1 MGRPTAGPGSIARI
15 GPRSG
20 ALLIDWAIASAFA
33 YLLFDGVQL
42 AILGCF
48 AALQFLFVGFFGHS
62 IGHRS
67 LRMQVQTLNGR
78 PAGYGK
84 AALRTVLICLVVPP
98 LLIDRDQ
105 RGLHD
110 RLGRTVLVRI

>member
-1 MGRPTAGPGSIARI
+1 MGRPAAGPASIARI
-15 GPRSG
+15 GPRAG
-20 ALLIDWAIASAFA
+20 ALLVDWAIASVLA
-33 YLLFDGVQL
+33 YLFFDGLPL

-48 AALQFLFVGFFGHS
+48 AALQVLLVGFFGHS
-62 IGHRS
+62 IGHRL

-78 PAGYGK
+78 PAGYIK
-84 AALRTVLICLVVPP
+84 AAIRTILICLVVPP

-110 RLGRTVLVRI
+110 RLGSTVLVRI